1 MAFNGAGVFQRVHNW
16 VADKAANIKITASR
30 MDTEMDGFATGLSNC
45 VTKDGQ
51 TNPTADLPMSSQ
63 KHTGVAN
70 ADARDQY
77 GAVGQIQDSAYLYAA
92 VSGTDT
98 YTMNLSPAITAYAAG
113 QSFVGLVTNAN
124 TGAAT
129 LNVNSVGAKNIL
141 DVGGS
146 ALVAGDIPANSI
158 ISVVYDGTQFIL
170 LTATVDFATNA
181 QANAGTAT
189 NAAITPANLEELFK
203 GSGGTNLA
211 RLRPRTLIEEI
222 NASSAST
229 VDFTSGIAGFDY
241 YEIFWDNVLGS
252 GSAVNMFWRTGD
264 GSIDTSAIYSIVG
277 STNQTSAVVG
287 TVSSSGNSS
296 GYMLIYAAHDTSNHK
311 PFHFKNIF
319 TGTVTLA
326 DSGGYYAST
335 SNDLDR
341 FQFRATSGTLT
352 GTFRL
357 YGVYA

>member
-1 MAFNGAGVFQRVHNW
+1 MAWNGSGVFSRLYNW
-16 VADKAANIKITASR
+16 VNDRDAGTKILATK
-30 MDTEMDGFATGLSNC
+30 MDAEMDGFATGINNC
-45 VTKDGQ
+45 LTKDGQ
-51 TNPTADLPMSSQ
+51 NSPTTDLDMDGNKLTDVGNGS
-63 KHTGVAN
+63 
-70 ADARDQY
+70 ARNQY
-77 GAVGQIQDSAYLYAA
+77 SAIGQIQDGSVVYAA

-98 YTMNLSPAITAYAAG
+98 YTMTLSPAITAYAAG
-113 QSFVGLVTNAN
+113 QSFIGLVTNAN
-124 TGAAT
+124 TGAST

-141 DVGGS
+141 DINGA
-146 ALVAGDIPANSI
+146 ALTAGAIPAGSI
-158 ISVVYDGTQFIL
+158 ASFIYDGTQFIL
-170 LTATVDFATNA
+170 LSATPFATNA

-189 NAAITPANLEELFK
+189 GVAITPANLEELFK

-252 GSAVNMFWRTGD
+252 GSAVDMGWRTGD
-264 GSIDTSAIYSIVG
+264 GSIDTSAIYSIPG
-277 STNQTSAVVG
+277 SVNQTSAYVA
-287 TVSSSGNSS
+287 TVSTTGNSS
-296 GYMLIYAAHDTSNHK
+296 GHMLIFDAHDTSNHK
-311 PFHFKNIF
+311 PFHFKNIY
-319 TGTVTLA
+319 TGTVTVK

-341 FQFRATSGTLT
+341 FQFFATSGTLT